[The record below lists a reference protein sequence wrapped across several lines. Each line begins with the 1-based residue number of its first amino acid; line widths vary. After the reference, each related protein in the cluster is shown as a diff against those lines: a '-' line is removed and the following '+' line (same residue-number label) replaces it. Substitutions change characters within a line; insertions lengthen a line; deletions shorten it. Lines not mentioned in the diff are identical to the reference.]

1 MIIGNK
7 FSNLLQVIAVEGNV
21 SQVVEKNF
29 TAPLFHRIIAKE
41 LDVIDIEIRNL
52 TGTLYCVHSFILF
65 QIKRS
70 RSPL

>member
-21 SQVVEKNF
+21 GQVVEKNF

-52 TGTLYCVHSFILF
+52 TGY
-65 QIKRS
+65 
-70 RSPL
+70 